1 MGKSIKAALNKS
13 LNSERAA
20 VEERFSRAEALI
32 GDERKPDVERSVRGT
47 AGQGRPKVIRDSFT
61 LPQDDYRLIAQL
73 KGECLSM
80 GVQVTKG
87 ELVRAGLKV
96 LAAMRP
102 EQLRKAVEA
111 VERVKTGRPKEL
123 Q

>member
-1 MGKSIKAALNKS
+1 MSKSIKAALNKS
-13 LNSERAA
+13 MNSERAA

-32 GDERKPDVERSVRGT
+32 GDERKTDIRRAARVA
-47 AGQGRPKVIRDSFT
+47 AGDGRPKVIRDSFT
-61 LPQDDYRLIAQL
+61 LPEDDYRLIAQL

-80 GVQVTKG
+80 GIQVTKG

-111 VERVKTGRPKEL
+111 VERVKTGRPKEIK
-123 Q
+123 